1 MWNPPARL
9 TSAFVE
15 HETGDEEVGVH
26 VNDFPILGVD
36 NLGWCRL
43 MHICNEIYKLE
54 TSVTEKQCKVLMKGT
69 GFIYTGGPDRVA
81 NLELPVTI
89 YSGGWR

>member
-9 TSAFVE
+9 KSAFVE

-36 NLGWCRL
+36 NPSWCWL
-43 MHICNEIYKLE
+43 MHICNEIYMRLSWC
-54 TSVTEKQCKVLMKGT
+54 TAVCSCVLSLLVTWTC
-69 GFIYTGGPDRVA
+69 I
-81 NLELPVTI
+81 
-89 YSGGWR
+89 

>member
-9 TSAFVE
+9 KSAFAE

-43 MHICNEIYKLE
+43 MHICNEIYELE
-54 TSVTEKQCKVLMKGT
+54 TSATEKQCKVLMKGT
-69 GFIYTGGPDRVA
+69 GFSYTGGPDRVA